1 MTVTDRQSPTK
12 AVHTWALHRTLGSF
26 VAAGAMPLGGL
37 PAGGG
42 GGLALLD
49 LPAELA
55 RRGYGAFQLA
65 HFYLPSTDAGYL
77 AELRAATAAA
87 GVELECFL
95 IDDGD
100 PSDTTGAAPGEE
112 WISGWL
118 DVAVA
123 LGAPRARVVAGKSEP
138 TPLRLDASATVLR
151 SLADRHPDVRVVTEN
166 WHALLPNADAVI
178 ALLERTE
185 DRVGF
190 LADLGNWR
198 GPGKYDELARVAH
211 LAETCQAKVRMSG
224 TELDVEDYRRSLTV
238 LRDAGYAGPLAMVYD
253 GPDPDEWGHLEQAYA
268 VVTDIFG

>member
-1 MTVTDRQSPTK
+1 VTHPTK
-12 AVHTWALHRTLGSF
+12 AVHSWALHRTLGSF
-26 VAAGAMPLGGL
+26 VAARAMPMGGL

-65 HFYLPSTDAGYL
+65 HFYLPSTDPAYLTELKAALAG
-77 AELRAATAAA
+77 AN
-87 GVELECFL
+87 VQLECFL

-100 PSDTTGAAPGEE
+100 PTDATGSAPGED

-118 DVAVA
+118 DVAAA

-138 TPLRLDASATVLR
+138 TPLRLDASASVLR
-151 SLADRHPDVRVVTEN
+151 RLADRHPELRVVTEN

-185 DRVGF
+185 NRVGF
-190 LADLGNWR
+190 LIDLGNWR
-198 GPGKYDELARVAH
+198 GPSKYDDLARVAH
-211 LAETCQAKVRMSG
+211 LAETCQAKVRVTDAG
-224 TELDVEDYRRSLTV
+224 LDVEDYRRSLSV
-238 LRDAGYAGPLAMVYD
+238 LRDGGYRGPLAMVYD

-268 VVTDIFG
+268 VVTDVFG

>member
-1 MTVTDRQSPTK
+1 MNRDARPIK
-12 AVHTWALHRTLGSF
+12 AVHSWALHRTLGSF
-26 VAAGAMPLGGL
+26 VAAGAMPMGGL

-65 HFYLPSTDAGYL
+65 HFYLPTTEPGYL
-77 AELRAATAAA
+77 AELKVALAEAN
-87 GVELECFL
+87 VSLECFL
-95 IDDGD
+95 VDDGD
-100 PSDTTGAAPGEE
+100 PTDSTGTAPGED

-118 DVAVA
+118 DVATA

-138 TPLRLDASATVLR
+138 TPLRLDASAAVLIR
-151 SLADRHPDVRVVTEN
+151 LADRHPELRIVTEN

-178 ALLERTE
+178 ALLERTG

-190 LADLGNWR
+190 LLDLGNWR
-198 GPGKYDELARVAH
+198 GPGKYDELARVAR
-211 LAETCQAKVRMSG
+211 LAETCQAKARVTG
-224 TELDVEDYRRSLTV
+224 TGLDLDDYRRSLTV
-238 LRDAGYAGPLAMVYD
+238 LAAAGYAGPLAMVYD

-268 VVTDIFG
+268 VITDVFG

>member
-138 TPLRLDASATVLR
+138 TPLRLDASATALR
-151 SLADRHPDVRVVTEN
+151 S
-166 WHALLPNADAVI
+166 
-178 ALLERTE
+178 
-185 DRVGF
+185 